1 MRLRSSRRFFVL
13 TCLVIIQLACAIF
26 GAPQQPA
33 PAPVIMVVTA
43 TRSAM
48 PAATATTRPTITA
61 VPLFTAGP
69 APSATPDL
77 RLIQGEPEDFQL
89 TLADLPPSAGYW
101 LLSQGSGIDPTD
113 RDEEW
118 QQEYQEKVGE
128 SDFYMTR
135 MDRDRDN
142 LAYPDRISCDVGKFT
157 SVPFAGEYLKEYN
170 LTKDVDRANGGIY
183 LPAVEEFPGLGDA
196 RHLSHFDFEYEGN
209 TETYYV
215 IMASYRNYIIE
226 CWGGGLKDDVPPDFI
241 AGLVQII
248 LDKLKTAP
256 LLPPPSNS

>member
-101 LLSQGSGIDPTD
+101 LLVQGSGIDPTD

-118 QQEYQEKVGE
+118 QQEYHEKVGKPL
-128 SDFYMTR
+128 FYMTR
-135 MDRDRDN
+135 MERDRDD
-142 LAYPDRISCDVGKFT
+142 LSLPDIISCDVGEFET
-157 SVPFAGEYLKEYN
+157 VPFARVYLNDYN
-170 LTKDVDRANGGIY
+170 VIKDIDRANSIY
-183 LPAVEEFPGLGDA
+183 LAAEEEFPGLGDA
-196 RHLSHFDFEYEGN
+196 RVVAYVDYEYQGN
-209 TETYYV
+209 IETYYI

-248 LDKLKTAP
+248 LDKLKAAP